1 MEFTEE
7 MIARLTP
14 FDYQKLQELYRRAQ
28 EVPKE
33 IRLEKNEWK
42 WVMPGPAANL
52 PQKSSPNLRG
62 KVGKVTMEE
71 LVQVALASSEHRGS
85 QASLPEPHQSTQK
98 E

>member
-28 EVPKE
+28 EVPTE

-42 WVMPGPAANL
+42 WVMPGPAVNH

-62 KVGKVTMEE
+62 KVGKVKVEE
-71 LVQVALASSEHRGS
+71 LVQVALASSELRES
-85 QASLPEPHQSTQK
+85 QASLPGPHQSTR
-98 E
+98 

>member
-14 FDYQKLQELYRRAQ
+14 FDYQKLLELYRRAQ

-42 WVMPGPAANL
+42 WVMPGPAVNH
-52 PQKSSPNLRG
+52 PQKSSPNLKG
-62 KVGKVTMEE
+62 KVGKVTVEE
-71 LVQVALASSEHRGS
+71 LVQVALASSEDRVS
-85 QASLPEPHQSTQK
+85 QVSLPGQGQLTR
-98 E
+98 